1 MNAPRPNESPPNKL
15 NRSPR
20 RNANAA
26 GHVVLWPQQLRQLGN
41 IRCLC
46 AGPHRAS
53 VAALTFAAPTRPRNK
68 RACPLASRI
77 ENDSPRAVPLQ
88 TRAAGND
95 GWASI
100 RRANGGR
107 QAGPSR
113 CGLQGYFRFRISC
126 NATALQNLLWALLA
140 VCQNRPNLYCS
151 KGFCGGNAGIAHAQQ
166 VRLPSRPILFGLARH
181 GRRVLGQTGQA
192 GLKSELGLIAADP
205 APELTRY

>member
-26 GHVVLWPQQLRQLGN
+26 GNVVLWPQQLRQLGN

-77 ENDSPRAVPLQ
+77 ENDSPPGCSSTDQGGGKRRTGIYQALKRRAVSWSL
-88 TRAAGND
+88 
-95 GWASI
+95 SI
-100 RRANGGR
+100 RFARTLPLPHFLQRSRFTKLAMGASGR
-107 QAGPSR
+107 MPKSVNSLLLKRFLWRQWRHRTGTTNSTAFTTNPLRPHASPLAPS
-113 CGLQGYFRFRISC
+113 GS
-126 NATALQNLLWALLA
+126 
-140 VCQNRPNLYCS
+140 
-151 KGFCGGNAGIAHAQQ
+151 
-166 VRLPSRPILFGLARH
+166 
-181 GRRVLGQTGQA
+181 
-192 GLKSELGLIAADP
+192 
-205 APELTRY
+205 